1 MKRNSG
7 WRTGGAAVLGLA
19 LAAGAAQAQ
28 TTRWW
33 DWALSP
39 QLGSAELSLEKRLY
53 EPAKDEV
60 ACMRCKHYAELRVGI
75 DEQDF
80 QGADFDVTHF
90 IAGYRY
96 YAYVQLKDGP
106 RGHKV
111 DGGWAAYLGAGLG
124 RYELDPGEPVSGWNA
139 RFGVDKKVTET
150 CKGGKPRK
158 WALDW
163 EVSATYHNL
172 SVPGADF
179 DYWNFQTGPRFLF
192 PSSRDTERAEYLKI
206 CELEGEQ

>member
-1 MKRNSG
+1 MKRNLC
-7 WRTGGAAVLGLA
+7 WRVLTLAIVTIAVSTTTT
-19 LAAGAAQAQ
+19 QAQ

-33 DWALSP
+33 DWAASF
-39 QLGSAELSLEKRLY
+39 QLGSAELSVEKRLF
-53 EPAKDEV
+53 EPGIDEV
-60 ACMRCKHYAELRVGI
+60 ACMRCKHYVELRVGT

-80 QGADFDVTHF
+80 DGADFDIDHF

-106 RGHKV
+106 DGHKI
-111 DGGWAAYLGAGLG
+111 DGSWAAYIGAGLG

-139 RFGVDKKVTET
+139 RFGIDRKVTDT
-150 CKGGKPRK
+150 CKDGKPTR

-163 EVSATYHNL
+163 EVSATYHRL
-172 SVPGADF
+172 SIPGADF

-192 PSSRDTERAEYLKI
+192 PSSRDTARAENLKV
-206 CELEGEQ
+206 CGKREG